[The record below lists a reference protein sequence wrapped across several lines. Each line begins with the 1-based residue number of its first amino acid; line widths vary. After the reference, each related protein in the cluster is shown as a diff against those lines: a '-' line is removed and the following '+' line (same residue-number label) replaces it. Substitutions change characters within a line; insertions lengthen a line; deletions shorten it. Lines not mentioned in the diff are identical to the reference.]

1 MALSDRREDG
11 INPAGTNL
19 GQTPRSSMAGWL
31 PIVMAAAIVVAMFA
45 LFMPSTTHR
54 ADSTA
59 NNAPSVNTVEP
70 TPTPGMTPAAPT
82 PNPTTTP

>member
-1 MALSDRREDG
+1 MALYDRRDDG
-11 INPAGTNL
+11 INRAGTNL

-31 PIVMAAAIVVAMFA
+31 PIVIAAAIVVAMFA

-54 ADSTA
+54 VDSTT
-59 NNAPSVNTVEP
+59 NNGQVNTVEP
-70 TPTPGMTPAAPT
+70 TPAPAMTPSAPT